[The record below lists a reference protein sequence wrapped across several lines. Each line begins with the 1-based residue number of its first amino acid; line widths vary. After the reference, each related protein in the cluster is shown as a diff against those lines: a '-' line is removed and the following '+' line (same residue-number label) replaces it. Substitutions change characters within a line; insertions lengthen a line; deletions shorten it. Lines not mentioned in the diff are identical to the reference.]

1 MKHPITYL
9 NSLTAHLTKKQLL
22 IVLSLVVGL
31 SSGMAA
37 NVLKWVIHT
46 IEHLLTRGFE
56 MTQGNGLYLV
66 YPVVG
71 ILLSALF
78 IRFIV
83 RDNIGHGVTKIL
95 YALSR
100 NQGYIKAHNTWSSVV
115 ASGITIGFGGSVG
128 AESPIVLTGSAI
140 GSHLGR
146 QFHLDHKTMMIL
158 IGCGAS
164 GAVAGIFKA
173 PIAGLV
179 FTIEVLM
186 IDLTMASLVPLLVSC
201 ASAACVSYFI
211 SGTSAMFTFELT
223 SAFDVERVPAC
234 MLLGIACGGISL
246 YFTRTMNAFEKVFAR
261 LGGLAPKFAL
271 GAVVIALLIYLFP
284 PLYGEGYTTI
294 ETLLRAT
301 TTAEAEAVMN
311 NSWFYGHSQWLLLYL
326 VLIVMVKVFA
336 TTATNGG
343 GGCGGTF
350 APSLFLGCIG
360 GYVFANLWNMWA
372 PFGIV
377 LPTTN
382 FALLGMA
389 GVMSGVFHAPLT
401 GIFLIAELT
410 GGYQLLVPLMIVS
423 AASYIT
429 IHYFEPYS
437 IYSMRLA
444 RRGELLT
451 HDKDQSVAHLM
462 KLDELTDTSRP
473 VLTPDMP
480 LGKMLQ
486 LIATSKHLH
495 FGVVDAAGTL
505 LGVININ
512 ELRNIIFRS
521 ELYNVFTASQLMKM
535 PKDLIRTDY
544 SMTEV
549 MAHFNSHDNSTL
561 AVTDPQGHLVGFLSR
576 TRLFSTYRE
585 IMKDFSQE

>member
-1 MKHPITYL
+1 MPTPL
-9 NSLTAHLTKKQLL
+9 LPLQTRLSKKQFLL
-22 IVLSLVVGL
+22 VLSLIVGL

-37 NVLKWVIHT
+37 NVLKWIIHT
-46 IEHLLTRGFE
+46 IEHLLTSNFVA
-56 MTQGNGLYLV
+56 TQGNELYLI

-78 IRFIV
+78 IKYIV

-100 NQGYIKAHNTWSSVV
+100 NQGFIKTHNTWSSVV

-140 GSHLGR
+140 GSNVGR
-146 QFHLDHKTMMIL
+146 RYNLDHKTLMIL
-158 IGCGAS
+158 VGCGAS

-186 IDLTMASLVPLLVSC
+186 IDLTMSSLVPLLVSC
-201 ASAACVSYFI
+201 AAAACVSYFI
-211 SGTSAMFTFELT
+211 SGTSTMFSFDLT
-223 SAFDVERVPAC
+223 NGFNVDRVPAC
-234 MLLGIACGGISL
+234 LLLGISCGLISL
-246 YFTRTMNAFEKVFAR
+246 YFTRVMNAFEKVFGR
-261 LGGLAPKFAL
+261 LKNLWLKFAL
-271 GAVVIALLIYLFP
+271 GGIVIASLIYLFP
-284 PLYGEGYTTI
+284 PLYGEGYSTI
-294 ETLLRAT
+294 ETLLNSTDSAS
-301 TTAEAEAVMN
+301 AEAVMN
-311 NSWFYGHSQWLLLYL
+311 NSWFYGHSSMLLVYL
-326 VLIVMVKVFA
+326 TLIVLVKVFA

-360 GYVFANLWNMWA
+360 GFIFANVWNMWA
-372 PFGIV
+372 PFGIT
-377 LPTTN
+377 LATTN

-423 AASYIT
+423 AVSYIT
-429 IHYFEPYS
+429 IHAFEPYS

-451 HDKDQSVAHLM
+451 HDKDTSVAQLM
-462 KLDELTDTSRP
+462 SLDELTDKSRP
-473 VLTPDMP
+473 PLSPDMK

-486 LIATSKHLH
+486 IVSNTKHLH
-495 FGVVDAAGTL
+495 FGVVDGAGLL
-505 LGVININ
+505 LGIININ

-521 ELYNVFTASQLMKM
+521 EFYNTFTVDQLMKP
-535 PKDLIRTDY
+535 PKDLIRSDMP
-544 SMTEV
+544 MTEV
-549 MAHFNSHDNSTL
+549 MVHFNSHDNSTL
-561 AVTDPQGHLVGFLSR
+561 AVTDSHGHLVGFLTR

-585 IMKDFSQE
+585 IMKDFSEE

>member
-1 MKHPITYL
+1 MNNAISWLQAKL
-9 NSLTAHLTKKQLL
+9 SKKQFLL
-22 IVLSLVVGL
+22 VLSLVVGL

-46 IEHLLTRGFE
+46 IEHLLTSNFVE
-56 MTQGNGLYLV
+56 TQGNALYLL

-78 IRFIV
+78 IKYIV

-100 NQGYIKAHNTWSSVV
+100 NQGFIKTHNTWSSVV

-140 GSHLGR
+140 GSHVGR
-146 QFHLDHKTMMIL
+146 QFQLDHKTLMIL
-158 IGCGAS
+158 VGCGAS

-201 ASAACVSYFI
+201 AAAACVSYFI
-211 SGTSAMFTFELT
+211 SGTSTMFSFDLT
-223 SAFDVERVPAC
+223 TGFSVDKVPAC
-234 MLLGIACGGISL
+234 LALGIGCGLLSL
-246 YFTRTMNAFEKVFAR
+246 YFTRVMNAFEKVFAR
-261 LGGLAPKFAL
+261 LKNLWLKFAL
-271 GAVVIALLIYLFP
+271 GGVVIAGLIYLFP

-294 ETLLRAT
+294 ETLLNSTSNAT
-301 TTAEAEAVMN
+301 AEAVMN
-311 NSWFYGHSQWLLLYL
+311 NSWFYGHSDMLLVYL
-326 VLIVMVKVFA
+326 ALIVLVKVFA

-360 GYVFANLWNMWA
+360 GFIFANLWNLWA
-372 PFGIV
+372 PFGIT
-377 LPTTN
+377 LATTN

-423 AASYIT
+423 AVSYIT
-429 IHYFEPYS
+429 IHSFEPYS

-451 HDKDQSVAHLM
+451 HDKDASVAQLM
-462 KLDELTDTSRP
+462 NLEELTDTTRP
-473 VLTPDMP
+473 TLRPDM
-480 LGKMLQ
+480 LMGKMLQ
-486 LIATSKHLH
+486 IVSTTKHLH
-495 FGVVDAAGTL
+495 FGVVDAAGKL
-505 LGVININ
+505 LGIVNIN
-512 ELRNIIFRS
+512 DLRNIIFRS
-521 ELYNVFTASQLMKM
+521 EFYNTFRVEQLMQP
-535 PKDLIRTDY
+535 PKDLIRSDMP
-544 SMTEV
+544 MTEV
-549 MAHFNSHDNSTL
+549 MAYFNSHDSTTL
-561 AVTDPQGHLVGFLSR
+561 AVTDPHGILVGFITR
-576 TRLFSTYRE
+576 TRVFSTYRE

>member
-1 MKHPITYL
+1 MPNPLLPLQTRL
-9 NSLTAHLTKKQLL
+9 SKKQFLL
-22 IVLSLVVGL
+22 VLSLIVGL

-37 NVLKWVIHT
+37 NVLKWIIHT
-46 IEHLLTRGFE
+46 IEHLLTSNFVATE
-56 MTQGNGLYLV
+56 GNELYLL

-78 IRFIV
+78 IKYIV

-100 NQGYIKAHNTWSSVV
+100 NQGFIKTHNTWSSVV

-140 GSHLGR
+140 GSNVGR
-146 QFHLDHKTMMIL
+146 RYNLDHKTLMIL
-158 IGCGAS
+158 VGCGAS

-186 IDLTMASLVPLLVSC
+186 IDLTMSSLVPLLVSC
-201 ASAACVSYFI
+201 AAAACVSYFI
-211 SGTSAMFTFELT
+211 SGTSTMFSFDLT
-223 SAFDVERVPAC
+223 NGFNVDRVPAC
-234 MLLGIACGGISL
+234 LLLGISCGLISL
-246 YFTRTMNAFEKVFAR
+246 YFTRVMNAFEKVFGR
-261 LGGLAPKFAL
+261 LKNLWLKFAL
-271 GAVVIALLIYLFP
+271 GGIVIASLIYLFP
-284 PLYGEGYTTI
+284 PLYGEGYSTI
-294 ETLLRAT
+294 ETLLNSTDSAS
-301 TTAEAEAVMN
+301 AEAVMN
-311 NSWFYGHSQWLLLYL
+311 NSWFYGHSSMLLVYL
-326 VLIVMVKVFA
+326 ALIVLVKVFA

-360 GYVFANLWNMWA
+360 GFIFASLWNMWA
-372 PFGIV
+372 PFGIT
-377 LPTTN
+377 LTTTN

-423 AASYIT
+423 AVSYIT
-429 IHYFEPYS
+429 IHAFEPYS

-451 HDKDQSVAHLM
+451 HDKDTSVAQLM

-473 VLTPDMP
+473 TLTPDMK

-486 LIATSKHLH
+486 IVSNTKQLH
-495 FGVVDAAGTL
+495 FGVVDGAGML
-505 LGVININ
+505 LGIVNIN

-521 ELYNVFTASQLMKM
+521 EFYNTFTVEQLMQP
-535 PKDLIRTDY
+535 PKDLIRSDMP
-544 SMTEV
+544 MTEV
-549 MAHFNSHDNSTL
+549 MVHFNSHDNSTL
-561 AVTDPQGHLVGFLSR
+561 AVTDPHGHLVGFLTR

-585 IMKDFSQE
+585 IMKDFSEE

>member
-1 MKHPITYL
+1 MNNPFNWL
-9 NSLTAHLTKKQLL
+9 QERLSKKQFLL
-22 IVLSLVVGL
+22 VLSLIVGL

-37 NVLKWVIHT
+37 NVLKWIIHT
-46 IEHLLTRGFE
+46 IEHLLTSRFIT
-56 MTQGNGLYLV
+56 TQGNALYLL

-78 IRFIV
+78 IKYIV

-100 NQGYIKAHNTWSSVV
+100 NQGFIKTHNTWSSVV

-140 GSHLGR
+140 GSHVGR
-146 QFHLDHKTMMIL
+146 QFQLDHKTLMIL
-158 IGCGAS
+158 VGCGAS

-186 IDLTMASLVPLLVSC
+186 IDLTMSSLVPLLVSC
-201 ASAACVSYFI
+201 AAAACVSYFI
-211 SGTSAMFTFELT
+211 SGTSTMFSFDLT
-223 SAFDVERVPAC
+223 AGFSVDKVPAC
-234 MLLGIACGGISL
+234 LALGIGCGLLSL
-246 YFTRTMNAFEKVFAR
+246 YFTRVMNAFEKVFGR
-261 LGGLAPKFAL
+261 LKNLWLKFAL
-271 GAVVIALLIYLFP
+271 GGVVIAGLIYLFP

-294 ETLLRAT
+294 ETLLNSTSNAT
-301 TTAEAEAVMN
+301 AEAVMN
-311 NSWFYGHSQWLLLYL
+311 NSWFYGHSEMLLLYL
-326 VLIVMVKVFA
+326 ALIVLVKVFA

-360 GYVFANLWNMWA
+360 GFIFANLWNMWA
-372 PFGIV
+372 PFGIT
-377 LPTTN
+377 LATTN

-423 AASYIT
+423 AVSYVT
-429 IHYFEPYS
+429 IHSFEPYS

-451 HDKDQSVAHLM
+451 HDKDTSVAQLM
-462 KLDELTDTSRP
+462 NLEELTDTTRP
-473 VLTPDMP
+473 TLKPDM
-480 LGKMLQ
+480 LMGRMLQ
-486 LIATSKHLH
+486 IISTSKHLH
-495 FGVVDAAGTL
+495 FGVVDGAGKL
-505 LGVININ
+505 LGIININ

-521 ELYNVFTASQLMKM
+521 EFYNTFRVEQLMHP
-535 PKDLIRTDY
+535 PKDLIRSDMP
-544 SMTEV
+544 MTEV
-549 MAHFNSHDNSTL
+549 MAHFNSHDNTTL
-561 AVTDPQGHLVGFLSR
+561 AVTDQHGFLVGFITR

-585 IMKDFSQE
+585 IMKDFSEE

>member
-1 MKHPITYL
+1 MNNPFAGLQQK
-9 NSLTAHLTKKQLL
+9 LTKKQFLL
-22 IVLSLVVGL
+22 VLSLIVGL

-37 NVLKWVIHT
+37 NVLKWIIHS
-46 IEHLLTRGFE
+46 IEHLLTSNFVE
-56 MTQGNGLYLV
+56 TQGNALYLL

-78 IRFIV
+78 IKYVV

-100 NQGYIKAHNTWSSVV
+100 NQGFIKTHNTWTSVV

-146 QFHLDHKTMMIL
+146 QFNLDHKTLMIL
-158 IGCGAS
+158 VGCGAS

-211 SGTSAMFTFELT
+211 SGTSTMFSFDLSE
-223 SAFDVERVPAC
+223 AFSVERVPAC
-234 MLLGIACGGISL
+234 ILLGIVCGLISL
-246 YFTRTMNAFEKVFAR
+246 YFTRVMNRFERVFGR
-261 LGGLAPKFAL
+261 LKNLWLKFAL
-271 GAVVIALLIYLFP
+271 GGTVIAALIYLFP

-294 ETLLRAT
+294 ATLLNSHDPAS
-301 TTAEAEAVMN
+301 AGDVMN
-311 NSWFYGHSQWLLLYL
+311 NSWFYGHGDLLLVYL
-326 VLIVMVKVFA
+326 GLIVLVKVFA

-360 GYVFANLWNMWA
+360 GYIFASLWNLWA
-372 PFGIV
+372 PFGIHAPV
-377 LPTTN
+377 TN

-389 GVMSGVFHAPLT
+389 GVMAGVFHAPLT

-410 GGYQLLVPLMIVS
+410 GGYQLLVPLMIV
-423 AASYIT
+423 AAVSYIT
-429 IHYFEPYS
+429 IHSFEPYS

-451 HDKDQSVAHLM
+451 HDKDQSLLTLM
-462 KLDELTDTSRP
+462 NLDEVTDKSRP
-473 VLTPDMP
+473 TLRPEMT
-480 LGKMLQ
+480 LGQMLQ
-486 LIATSKHLH
+486 IIATSKHLH
-495 FGVVDAAGTL
+495 FGVVDAGGGL
-505 LGVININ
+505 LGVVNIN
-512 ELRNIIFRS
+512 ELRNLIFRS
-521 ELYNVFTASQLMKM
+521 EFYNSFTVEQLMKP
-535 PKDLIRTDY
+535 PKDLIKTD
-544 SMTEV
+544 MPMPEV
-549 MAHFNSHDNSTL
+549 MDHFNSHDNSTL
-561 AVTDPQGHLVGFLSR
+561 AVTSPHGQLVGFISR
-576 TRLFSTYRE
+576 TRLFSVYRE
-585 IMKDFSQE
+585 IMKDFSEE

>member
-1 MKHPITYL
+1 MQNPL
-9 NSLTAHLTKKQLL
+9 QSFQERLSKKQFLL
-22 IVLSLVVGL
+22 VLSLVVGL

-37 NVLKWVIHT
+37 NVLKWIIHT
-46 IEHLLTRGFE
+46 IEHLLTSNFVATE
-56 MTQGNGLYLV
+56 GNELYLL
-66 YPVVG
+66 YPVIG

-78 IRFIV
+78 IRYIV

-100 NQGYIKAHNTWSSVV
+100 NQGFIKTHNTWSSVV

-140 GSHLGR
+140 GSHVGR
-146 QFHLDHKTMMIL
+146 RYNLDHKTLMIL
-158 IGCGAS
+158 VGCGAS

-186 IDLTMASLVPLLVSC
+186 IDLTMSSLVPLLVSC
-201 ASAACVSYFI
+201 AAAACVSYFI
-211 SGTSAMFTFELT
+211 SGTSTMFSFDLT
-223 SAFDVERVPAC
+223 SSFTVDRVPAC
-234 MLLGIACGGISL
+234 LLLGISCGLISL
-246 YFTRTMNAFEKVFAR
+246 YFTRVMNAFEKVFGR
-261 LGGLAPKFAL
+261 LKNLYLKFAL
-271 GAVVIALLIYLFP
+271 GGIVIASLIYLFP

-294 ETLLRAT
+294 ETLLNST
-301 TTAEAEAVMN
+301 DNVSAEAVMN
-311 NSWFYGHSQWLLLYL
+311 NSWFYGHSNLLLVYL
-326 VLIVMVKVFA
+326 ALIVLVKVFA

-360 GYVFANLWNMWA
+360 GFIFANLWNMWA
-372 PFGIV
+372 PFGIT
-377 LPTTN
+377 LATTN

-423 AASYIT
+423 AVSYIT
-429 IHYFEPYS
+429 IHAFEPYS

-451 HDKDQSVAHLM
+451 HDKDTSVAQLM
-462 KLDELTDTSRP
+462 VLDELIDKTRP
-473 VLTPDMP
+473 TLRPDMK

-486 LIATSKHLH
+486 IVANSKHLH
-495 FGVVDAAGTL
+495 FGVVDGAGGL
-505 LGVININ
+505 LGVVNIN

-521 ELYNVFTASQLMKM
+521 EFYQTFTVEQLMQP
-535 PKDLIRTDY
+535 PKDLIRSDMP
-544 SMTEV
+544 MTEV
-549 MAHFNSHDNSTL
+549 MAHFNSHDNTTL
-561 AVTDPQGHLVGFLSR
+561 AVVDAHGHLVGFLTR

-585 IMKDFSQE
+585 IMKDFSEE